1 MPRTAETPRNHIVSF
16 RVTNEMRELLL
27 CEARRYVRSLAE
39 IVNQTFRL
47 WFQQHAPAA
56 AKKLSRKFARKE
68 HQNQP
73 VQSICHENF

>member
-1 MPRTAETPRNHIVSF
+1 MPRTAEIPGNHIVSF
-16 RVTNEMRELLL
+16 KVTDGMRELLL

-47 WFQQHAPAA
+47 WFQQHAPVT
-56 AKKLSRKFARKE
+56 AKKLSRTFARKE

-73 VQSICHENF
+73 VQSICHENS